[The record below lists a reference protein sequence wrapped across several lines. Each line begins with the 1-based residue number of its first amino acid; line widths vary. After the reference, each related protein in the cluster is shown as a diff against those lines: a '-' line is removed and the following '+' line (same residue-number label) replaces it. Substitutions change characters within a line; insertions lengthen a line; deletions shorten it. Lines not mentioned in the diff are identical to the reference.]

1 MKRTFRLITAP
12 TVMVLIMLAAACS
25 RLPHEQDN
33 DGQKELKQQ
42 EKALTNS
49 PEPIN
54 DLKPIKPKA

>member
-1 MKRTFRLITAP
+1 
-12 TVMVLIMLAAACS
+12 MVVAACS

-33 DGQKELKQQ
+33 DGKKEIKQQ

-49 PEPIN
+49 PEHIN